1 MASQAPNLC
10 PQPMGGIGPA
20 GGCIITRTVFSPKS
34 SLLLLCFLSLPLLP
48 LTPHPSLTSWEKR
61 AHQKEAQM
69 HNPFLNTSLSF
80 YFYLSLTTL
89 HLQINLQD
97 PYNRFVF
104 FLPLF
109 FLSFF
114 YLFSCFFFG
123 QNVDLSLSITVT
135 RGKGWWCRKRDNG
148 CFLELEERRIREQ
161 EKY

>member
-1 MASQAPNLC
+1 
-10 PQPMGGIGPA
+10 
-20 GGCIITRTVFSPKS
+20 
-34 SLLLLCFLSLPLLP
+34 
-48 LTPHPSLTSWEKR
+48 
-61 AHQKEAQM
+61 M

-135 RGKGWWCRKRDNG
+135 RGKGWWCRKKDNG
-148 CFLELEERRIREQ
+148 CFLELEERRIWHQ
-161 EKY
+161 GKYWKYWAVGLRVSCGSTYMRLGDYRLYVAGADRTARGGGGGMVWLRAVCLRVFF